1 MKRRSPRIVR
11 FRLHPVAAAHEGQG
25 CRPRT
30 PLPLCAGCVNGERDR
45 RAQMAASNC
54 ALCVILGF
62 LVLTR
67 FYFMPRAEP
76 ACAEASG
83 AIEVDSSPRTRKA
96 RRHLP
101 CV

>member
-1 MKRRSPRIVR
+1 MERRSLRIVR
-11 FRLHPVAAAHEGQG
+11 FRLHPVAAAHEGPG

-30 PLPLCAGCVNGERDR
+30 PLPLCAGASTEKETAVHKW
-45 RAQMAASNC
+45 AASNC
-54 ALCVILGF
+54 ALCVLFGV

-83 AIEVDSSPRTRKA
+83 VMEVDPSPRTRKA
-96 RRHLP
+96 RCHLP
-101 CV
+101 RV